1 MVSEVEPQFKM
12 KKLFSF
18 KIFAIVEVVLAGIYV
33 FFQRFSL
40 RSPPSLQRTAGK
52 FNRRDAEN
60 AKCFL
65 ESTLVFRSIPKRL
78 RVLCVSAVNSPFGC
92 GYAALC
98 NRVVPSC
105 FFDKFFPE
113 PRSGERI

>member
-1 MVSEVEPQFKM
+1 MRSYKA
-12 KKLFSF
+12 KKGRSTKDTRRATKGTK
-18 KIFAIVEVVLAGIYV
+18 KIYLVPFVLLI
-33 FFQRFSL
+33 
-40 RSPPSLQRTAGK
+40 PSLL

-92 GYAALC
+92 GYAAMG

-105 FFDKFFPE
+105 FFAKVFPK
-113 PRSGERI
+113 PRSGERM